1 MCGTAI
7 IDPIDKHI
15 GNKIRECRVRA
26 KMSLQQ
32 TSEILSVSP
41 GQLSRYES
49 GENRINAGSLFYLAR
64 GFELPVSWFYEGF
77 DISNERKRHLE
88 NVVHN
93 SLRKEYSSS
102 TLSELTSSMLS
113 LWESLPNNRQ
123 RRKILEMLEAFA

>member
-1 MCGTAI
+1 LCGTAI

-93 SLRKEYSSS
+93 SLKNRVQLIN
-102 TLSELTSSMLS
+102 TLLT
-113 LWESLPNNRQ
+113 N
-123 RRKILEMLEAFA
+123 ILYAVFVGITTKLTDNAVRF